1 MLWFKTIHCALNPMK
16 QLLMSLLGTLLGVL
30 LALALYD
37 HYVLQP
43 RAAEQANA
51 VTSDLADTVRQA
63 QAISAEVDASVKRSV
78 DSARE
83 ALDAQASDQNKRRMA
98 SGAIAQTQRYKVAL
112 TEAFIANGKWPTHP
126 AEAGLPPHST
136 DAGGAVRDIVVSE
149 QGKVSVLFNES
160 FARDARFELVPSADK
175 DSFQVSWRCLTS
187 GDPDL
192 QRYFPQCTWQ

>member
-1 MLWFKTIHCALNPMK
+1 MLWFKAIHLALNPMK

-30 LALALYD
+30 LALYD
-37 HYVLQP
+37 YYVVQP
-43 RAAEQANA
+43 RAAEQARA

-63 QAISAEVDASVKRSV
+63 QETSADVDASVKQSV
-78 DSARE
+78 DSARK

-98 SGAIAQTQRYKVAL
+98 SEAIAQTQRYKVAL
-112 TEAFIANGKWPTHP
+112 TEAFMANGKWPTHP
-126 AEAGLPPHST
+126 GEAGLPQHSAG
-136 DAGGAVRDIVVSE
+136 AGGAVRDIVVGE
-149 QGKVSVLFNES
+149 QGKVSVLLNES
-160 FARDARFELVPSADK
+160 FAKDARFELVPSADK